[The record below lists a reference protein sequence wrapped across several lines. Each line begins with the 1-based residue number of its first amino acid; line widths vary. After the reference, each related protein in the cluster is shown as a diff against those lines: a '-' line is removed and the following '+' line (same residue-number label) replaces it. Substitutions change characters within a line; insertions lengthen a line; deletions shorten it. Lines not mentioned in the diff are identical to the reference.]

1 MCVKLTRTG
10 GKVTGVQINFKRTM
24 VTIVSIS
31 ALFGALA
38 VLKMQCNNGIAY
50 AQETFVRGEAADVF
64 DSLHKPFEGRLCAL
78 ADTINEMRDQ
88 TKILIEMMKMANSD
102 KPHLYR
108 DAKNRVV
115 NSGRFT
121 E

>member
-10 GKVTGVQINFKRTM
+10 GRVTGIQINFKRTM
-24 VTIVSIS
+24 VTIVSVS
-31 ALFGALA
+31 AFLGSLA
-38 VLKMQCNNGIAY
+38 VLKLQCNNGIAY
-50 AQETFVRGEAADVF
+50 AQETIIRDEAADVF

-102 KPHLYR
+102 KPYLYR
-108 DAKNRVV
+108 DARNRVE